1 MKSLADEL
9 DSVFWNRSTDYRF
22 MIGAGGSADID
33 GRLQAGDQLLSVD
46 GYSLVGITQDR
57 AAEILMRTSHT
68 VRLEVAKQVKYF
80 SLRVHC

>member
-1 MKSLADEL
+1 MLI
-9 DSVFWNRSTDYRF
+9 DYF
-22 MIGAGGSADID
+22 FLTIGVGGSADID

-68 VRLEVAKQVKYF
+68 VRLEVAKQVTNLSK
-80 SLRVHC
+80 